1 MPDFVRF
8 QGSYRYASPAALER
22 AILAAR
28 AELDDDEI
36 NDPCFGSLRWF
47 VKDSP
52 SSVRVDVLV
61 PAVSEAGFAVS
72 HAFQA
77 LARDAVEGV
86 VEARRGARRVDLF
99 ASGDDD

>member
-1 MPDFVRF
+1 MPDFIRF
-8 QGSYRYASPAALER
+8 QGTYRYASPAALER

-28 AELDDDEI
+28 HELDDEE
-36 NDPCFGSLRWF
+36 PCFGSLRLF
-47 VKDSP
+47 IKESP
-52 SSVRVDVLV
+52 SSLRVDVFV

-86 VEARRGARRVDLF
+86 VEARRGERRVDVF